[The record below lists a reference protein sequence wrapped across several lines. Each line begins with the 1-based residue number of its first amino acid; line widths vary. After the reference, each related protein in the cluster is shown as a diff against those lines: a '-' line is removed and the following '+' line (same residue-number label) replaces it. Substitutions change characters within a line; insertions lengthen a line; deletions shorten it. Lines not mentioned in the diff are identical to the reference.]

1 MLYGALNIF
10 FIYSMTTMKGICF
23 PFFSAVTHKSIQHW
37 LCDECSH
44 LCNFFWRLLKLLAWS
59 FARIGKSQL
68 VFLASYNLVN
78 ADDDDGKM
86 SEKKIIHEGMKQFPF
101 RLQKMFAVTQGKKV
115 CFVTLKVVEEKN
127 LFFTSCWWHTERWYF
142 ILLKST
148 EVHGDFLKGMEEFR
162 IYEATF

>member
-1 MLYGALNIF
+1 MNVLICATF
-10 FIYSMTTMKGICF
+10 FE
-23 PFFSAVTHKSIQHW
+23 
-37 LCDECSH
+37 D
-44 LCNFFWRLLKLLAWS
+44 FWSSLREVLLELENLSW
-59 FARIGKSQL
+59 F
-68 VFLASYNLVN
+68 FLASYNLVN